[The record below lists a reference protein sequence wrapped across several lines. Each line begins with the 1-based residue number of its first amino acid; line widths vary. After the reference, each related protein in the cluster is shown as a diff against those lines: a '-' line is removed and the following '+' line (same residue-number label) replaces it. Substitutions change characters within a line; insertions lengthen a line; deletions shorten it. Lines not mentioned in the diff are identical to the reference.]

1 MRAMELP
8 YVELRELTIGYV
20 EEGIL
25 MKGGEFVDRL
35 RMSMLRSEFLYNEFH
50 LRNKCSSYG

>member
-35 RMSMLRSEFLYNEFH
+35 
-50 LRNKCSSYG
+50 G